1 MTMNNEGQSSGTVR
15 SFEDLR
21 IWQQSRLLVRDVYMD
36 FADGTCAARDF
47 GFRRQIQEAAVS
59 IMNNIAEGFERRTDG
74 EFARFLDI
82 AKGSCGEVRSMYYV
96 AEDLRYV
103 SATIAQER
111 RERARQIAAGIGSL
125 TNHLRPSPHARPRES

>member
-1 MTMNNEGQSSGTVR
+1 MNNDSQSSGTVR

-36 FADGTCAARDF
+36 FADGTRAGCDF
-47 GFRRQIQEAAVS
+47 GFRRQIQEAAVP

-82 AKGSCGEVRSMYYV
+82 AKGSCGEVRSMYFV

-103 SATIAQER
+103 SATIAHER